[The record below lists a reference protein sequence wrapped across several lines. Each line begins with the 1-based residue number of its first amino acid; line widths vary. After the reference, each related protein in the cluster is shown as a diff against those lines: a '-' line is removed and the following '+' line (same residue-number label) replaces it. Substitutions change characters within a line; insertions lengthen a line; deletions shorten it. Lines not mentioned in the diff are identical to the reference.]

1 MLLFQ
6 VTARPSTGEE
16 PHQHALRRLSLG
28 EVPSTDTA
36 TAHGDQLPVWILLGA
51 VAALLVAGTFM
62 LLWGLVSGRSS
73 EEAAPPKASRGKTGS
88 DTSLFSSV
96 AASTARG
103 GRPSA
108 GPAGRMSSAR
118 LKAGKRMSEVCRG
131 RDSAREPRH
140 SVMSRQ
146 SVGSVKSRALSAGG
160 QRSQR
165 GVPSGAA
172 GEKLFVVSLETL
184 VMNSEWGSFN
194 LVDPTS
200 DQQMRVSM
208 VKGPNDTR
216 CLRVFKSQSVQ
227 EPSIEL
233 RPTQMGGSP
242 GDPADGNLEI
252 CGPGGEILGSLNLQ
266 STGSFVVTARGKP
279 QLLIEGSESSDLDL
293 RICLPGGKLAATV
306 ACDDGPNTEAAS
318 VEFRIFEG
326 SDSMLIVGTVM
337 AVLLLCFDDDQ

>member
-1 MLLFQ
+1 M
-6 VTARPSTGEE
+6 
-16 PHQHALRRLSLG
+16 PHQRPALRRLSLAAKAASADA
-28 EVPSTDTA
+28 V
-36 TAHGDQLPVWILLGA
+36 HGDQLSMWIILGA
-51 VAALLVAGTFM
+51 VAALLVAGTVM
-62 LLWGLVSGRSS
+62 LLWGLVGGKSS
-73 EEAAPPKASRGKTGS
+73 EEPRFPLKASRGRPGS
-88 DTSLFSSV
+88 DTSSV

-108 GPAGRMSSAR
+108 GPTGRMSSAR

-131 RDSAREPRH
+131 RDSARGPG
-140 SVMSRQ
+140 SVMSRPASRQ
-146 SVGSVKSRALSAGG
+146 STCSVRSRPLSAGG

-165 GVPSGAA
+165 GLPARAA
-172 GEKLFVVSLETL
+172 GEQLFVVSLETL

-200 DQQMRVSM
+200 DMQMRVSM

-216 CLRVFKSQSVQ
+216 CLRVFKGQSVQ

-233 RPTQMGGSP
+233 RPAQMGGSP

-252 CGPGGEILGSLNLQ
+252 CGPNGEVLGALNLQ

-279 QLLIEGSESSDLDL
+279 QLLIEGSDSSDLDL

-318 VEFRIFEG
+318 VEFRIFQG

>member
-1 MLLFQ
+1 M
-6 VTARPSTGEE
+6 
-16 PHQHALRRLSLG
+16 PHQPPALRRLSLAAKVASADAAPG
-28 EVPSTDTA
+28 LHQFPM
-36 TAHGDQLPVWILLGA
+36 WIILGA

-62 LLWGLVSGRSS
+62 LLWGLVGGKSS
-73 EEAAPPKASRGKTGS
+73 EEAVPLKASRGRPRS
-88 DTSLFSSV
+88 DTSSV
-96 AASTARG
+96 AASTALG
-103 GRPSA
+103 AHPDAWMPS
-108 GPAGRMSSAR
+108 PRR
-118 LKAGKRMSEVCRG
+118 KAGKRMSEVCRG
-131 RDSAREPRH
+131 RDSARGPG
-140 SVMSRQ
+140 SVMSRPTSRQ
-146 SVGSVKSRALSAGG
+146 STCSVRSRPLSAGG

-165 GVPSGAA
+165 GVPARAA
-172 GEKLFVVSLETL
+172 GEQLFVVSLETL

-200 DQQMRVSM
+200 DMQMRVSM

-216 CLRVFKSQSVQ
+216 CLRVFKGQSVQ

-233 RPTQMGGSP
+233 RPAQMGGSP

-252 CGPGGEILGSLNLQ
+252 CGPNGEVLGALNLQ

-279 QLLIEGSESSDLDL
+279 QLLIEGSDSSDLDL

-318 VEFRIFEG
+318 VEFRIFPG